1 MGDDITVDKEGISIS
16 WKLFVAA
23 VIAMLG
29 FYVASQ
35 VAPLQA
41 AVSTLQTDVARIS
54 NRVDAIER
62 SSGQRVPV
70 REAPRRAGDPPVL
83 VAAPDRA
90 MRLLNWQPVHS
101 DLSEIVETAWRWHQA
116 PLGTSLDAAG

>member
-62 SSGQRVPV
+62 SRSVP
-70 REAPRRAGDPPVL
+70 AGV
-83 VAAPDRA
+83 
-90 MRLLNWQPVHS
+90 QP
-101 DLSEIVETAWRWHQA
+101 
-116 PLGTSLDAAG
+116 